1 MDDYL
6 FSFLKYILL
15 LVANLLTGITNNIV
29 SLNCNVYLVGRFNY
43 LIQFTIGYH
52 NNRWSYLY
60 KVQKRWSFP
69 GLFNNFDILL
79 AKKTLETVLL
89 QKMEIR
95 RL

>member
-6 FSFLKYILL
+6 FSFLKRILL
-15 LVANLLTGITNNIV
+15 LVANLLTRITNNIV
-29 SLNCNVYLVGRFNY
+29 SLNCNIYLLGRFNY
-43 LIQFTIGYH
+43 LIQLDTITIGEAY
-52 NNRWSYLY
+52 SICIKY
-60 KVQKRWSFP
+60 KRDGFP

-79 AKKTLETVLL
+79 AKKTSETVLL

>member
-1 MDDYL
+1 MKL
-6 FSFLKYILL
+6 
-15 LVANLLTGITNNIV
+15 
-29 SLNCNVYLVGRFNY
+29 
-43 LIQFTIGYH
+43 Q
-52 NNRWSYLY
+52 YLY

-79 AKKTLETVLL
+79 AKKTSETVLL